1 MAIQYRYAGRRSR
14 RTGSRRRARRQ
25 SAFHSGGRIRP
36 RRNGTYSRRQTWC
49 SFTRAS
55 NRHRFVQGAQSWS
68 EAASAEARQ
77 RANETP
83 GQARFGKRPKNR
95 PQKNFTHAF
104 PCHERCA
111 QTRKSS
117 VSIEKSALTTSKAG
131 GGSTLSAFTFGR
143 SKKGCAHEKTS
154 PLTWRCD
161 LDGGGGARLANWRD
175 PSRREF
181 VYTQRKETSAT
192 STSRATTWP

>member
-1 MAIQYRYAGRRSR
+1 MVLTAIQYRYAGRRSR
-14 RTGSRRRARRQ
+14 RTGSRRRA
-25 SAFHSGGRIRP
+25 
-36 RRNGTYSRRQTWC
+36 RRQTWC

-83 GQARFGKRPKNR
+83 GQARFGKRPPSR
-95 PQKNFTHAF
+95 PQKNLTHAF
-104 PCHERCA
+104 PRHERCA

-117 VSIEKSALTTSKAG
+117 VSIKKGAVTTSKAG

-154 PLTWRCD
+154 PLIWRCD
-161 LDGGGGARLANWRD
+161 LDRGGGARLANWRD
-175 PSRREF
+175 PSHREF
-181 VYTQRKETSAT
+181 VYAQRKETSAT
-192 STSRATTWP
+192 STSRAATWP